1 MKPLFLGIDIGT
13 GGTKTVLS
21 DLDGNI
27 VTESFYESA
36 LYRPDRDTVY
46 EEPEEIFRSV
56 LNGIMTCLERAG
68 AAKEQIAAIGIDAQ
82 MAGVMG
88 IDNDFEA
95 VTPLDSWL
103 DTRCAPYT
111 EQIRLRAGDDAI
123 LSSGGQIIHSHA
135 SKILWWKEEQP
146 DAYRKIRKFVQPNA
160 YVAGKLCGLCADDA
174 FMDYTFLH
182 FNCFSDNQALG
193 FNKALLK
200 EFGIEEDK
208 MPRIVSPQEVVGTVS
223 PEFATV
229 LGLGDNVKVIAGCGD
244 TAASSLG
251 AGVTRKG
258 LAYDVAGT
266 ASVFACCTDQ
276 FKPDVQNK
284 TLLFSRSVCEGLFLP
299 LSYIS
304 GGGMCLSWFS
314 ALTGKD
320 FKTLDSLVA
329 QKKPGAEGVTFIPH
343 FSGRTFPLDDRVNGA
358 FLGLTQNADD
368 GILFRA
374 ILESVAYEYKSYLS
388 ILKQSGALTALS
400 TVIGVGGGAKSPVFS
415 QIKADVLGAEYRT
428 LAFADTAPAAMALLA
443 AKATG
448 YTQKSLD
455 ELFRPQAAN
464 VCTPDPANSSAYEP
478 FADRYI
484 SLLNRFGDYMEGT
497 I

>member
-1 MKPLFLGIDIGT
+1 MNPLFLGIDIGT

-21 DLDGNI
+21 DPDGTI
-27 VTESFYESA
+27 VAESFFAST
-36 LYRPDRDTVY
+36 LYRPDKDTVY

-56 LNGIMTCLERAG
+56 INGIMTCVERAG
-68 AAKEQIAAIGIDAQ
+68 TAKTQIAAIGIDAQ

-88 IDNDFEA
+88 IDDSFEA

-111 EQIRLRAGDDAI
+111 EQIRLRAGDEAI
-123 LSSGGQIIHSHA
+123 RSSGGQIIHSHA

-146 DAYRKIRKFVQPNA
+146 DTYRKIKKFVQPNA
-160 YVAGKLCGLCADDA
+160 YVAGKLCGLSADDA

-182 FNCFSDNQALG
+182 FNCFSDNAALG
-193 FNKALLK
+193 FNSALLK
-200 EFGIEEDK
+200 EFGVEEEK
-208 MPRIVSPQEVVGTVS
+208 MPRIVSPQAVVGTVL

-229 LGLGDNVKVIAGCGD
+229 LGLGDKVKVIAGCGD

-266 ASVFACCTDQ
+266 ASVFACCTDR
-276 FKPDVQNK
+276 FCPDVQNK
-284 TLLFSRSVCEGLFLP
+284 TLLFSRSVCEDLFLP

-314 ALTGKD
+314 DLSGKD
-320 FKTLDSLVA
+320 FKTLDFLAA
-329 QKKPGAEGVTFIPH
+329 QKRPGADGVTFIPH

-358 FLGLTQNADD
+358 FFGLTQNADN

-374 ILESVAYEYKSYLS
+374 ILESIAYEYKSYLS
-388 ILKQSGALTALS
+388 ILKQSGALPSLS
-400 TVIGVGGGAKSPVFS
+400 TVIGVGGGAKSRVFS
-415 QIKADVLGAEYRT
+415 QIKADVLGSDYKV
-428 LAFADTAPAAMALLA
+428 LAFSDTAPAAMALLA

-448 YTQKSLD
+448 YTQKPLD
-455 ELFRPQAAN
+455 ELFCPKEAA
-464 VCTPDPANSSAYEP
+464 TYKPDPASAALYEP

-484 SLLNRFGDYMEGT
+484 ALCNRFGDFMEGT